1 MLWAKIGRVGPV
13 ILNNYFESGS
23 GRAEF
28 IIGLFKYLTNA
39 PIVILA
45 MQKATIN
52 HVGDDCFEIIP
63 ISSFYPEFPIFL
75 SLQFLIFELKFFT
88 YFLKFELEFREKFSR
103 NSENKHRRVLYLSI
117 MLKSLKTYQVDTINI
132 SIELRVKIRVKFQ
145 V

>member
-23 GRAEF
+23 GRPEVT
-28 IIGLFKYLTNA
+28 IRLFKYLTKA

-63 ISSFYPEFPIFL
+63 ISSFLSRISNFL
-75 SLQFLIFELKFFT
+75 SLESQIFELKFFT
-88 YFLKFELEFREKFSR
+88 YFLKFELEKD
-103 NSENKHRRVLYLSI
+103 I
-117 MLKSLKTYQVDTINI
+117 LKTNTDEFCIYQ
-132 SIELRVKIRVKFQ
+132 
-145 V
+145 